1 MILPQKNLSESC
13 KKTPIS
19 LAVAAAIGSYA
30 ASPAVHAQEQEAED
44 HDLEEIVVVG
54 RLMLREKEVDSAM
67 KMTMRGKDIA
77 QSVSVITEDLIQLAN
92 ISRFDDIYKV
102 DASSG
107 SSFRLDEYP
116 SGFYRGFDTQ
126 GKNSI
131 RIDGFRFISN
141 IDVDLAPFERIE
153 VIKGPTST
161 IYGQNNVGGALN
173 AVLHKPTGERI
184 LDIDVEGGSFDYRRI
199 DVDWG
204 GAINDSET
212 ITGRLI
218 VAFEDSDSYVD
229 VVEDKD
235 FLVAPMLGFE
245 LGDATTLTTTFI
257 YQHSE
262 GLPYF
267 GSGAIALGKGQ
278 LGIVNEVLN
287 LDRSFFFS
295 FNNATDESD
304 AALAFIKLDHELSDH
319 WRLRL
324 SAQYVDT
331 DRSSIGGA
339 TALFIAETATDLDDP
354 GTFRQELYDNNQQE
368 DLWGVEANLIG
379 DVELFGREHTL
390 FLGLDY
396 AKRDLR
402 EIYAFSYLDANG
414 GVSEISGV
422 TTQIPLSE
430 LNSGLVQNLVLPAFD
445 DFYYQTDASIENVYA
460 GFTAQLLLRPTDDLT
475 VMLGGRLSYD
485 DNKETYT
492 YLLAGTPPEV
502 GFDGDETNFVG
513 QIGVTYAL
521 NDQVNL
527 YANWGQTYEPDTDRV
542 PSLDANGAPDRTGPG
557 VIVDPEEGT
566 QLEIGFKGDF
576 FNDQISMEGA
586 IFDITRDNITQ
597 GIRTP
602 GLTGFVELIG
612 EQQSRGAEFRMA
624 GAITRNWKIFL
635 SAAYIDA
642 EYNGGDLDGLRP
654 VNTPEFGF
662 SVFPTYEF
670 LDGPLKDWR
679 ASIGYVYKDYGES
692 GATVPEGIGTFGGA
706 DNIAVMDFGAIKELN
721 LSIYYE
727 SDNWRFW
734 LQGTNLT
741 NEENYLPAR
750 RFFTFGF
757 HPTPERSW
765 QVGVGRSFY

>member
-1 MILPQKNLSESC
+1 MMLHQ
-13 KKTPIS
+13 KKTSDSYRKTPLS
-19 LAVAAAIGSYA
+19 VAVAAVLGSYA
-30 ASPAVHAQEQEAED
+30 AAPAVQAQEPED
-44 HDLEEIVVVG
+44 SDLEEIVVFG
-54 RLMLREKEVDSAM
+54 KLNFRGKEVDSAM
-67 KMTMRGKDIA
+67 KMTMPGKDIP
-77 QSVSVITEDLIQLAN
+77 QSVSVITEDLIQMAN

-102 DASSG
+102 DASTA

-141 IDVDLAPFERIE
+141 IDVDLAPFERLE
-153 VIKGPTST
+153 LIKGPTST

-173 AVLHKPTGERI
+173 AVLHVPTDENT
-184 LDIDVEGGSFDYRRI
+184 LDIDVEGGSFDYRRV
-199 DVDWG
+199 DLDWG
-204 GAINDSET
+204 GAINDSDS

-218 VAFEDSDSYVD
+218 VAYEDSDSYVD

-235 FLVAPMLGFE
+235 FLVAPMFGFE
-245 LGDATTLTTTFI
+245 LGDATTLTTSFI
-257 YQHSE
+257 FQHSE
-262 GLPYF
+262 GVPYF
-267 GSGAIALGKGQ
+267 GSGAIALGNGQ

-287 LDRSFFFS
+287 LDRSFYFG
-295 FNNATDESD
+295 FNSATDESD
-304 AALAFIKLDHELSDH
+304 AALAFIKLDHELSDN

-324 SAQYVDT
+324 SAQYVNT
-331 DRSSIGGA
+331 DRSSLGGA
-339 TALFIAETATDLDDP
+339 RSLTTAETATDLDDP
-354 GTFRQELYDNNQQE
+354 GTFLQEIYDNVQQE

-379 DVELFGREHTL
+379 DIELFGREHTL

-396 AKRDLR
+396 AERDLR
-402 EIYAFSYLDANG
+402 EIYAFSYMDANG

-422 TTQIPLSE
+422 TTAIPLSE
-430 LNSGLVQNLVLPAFD
+430 LNSGLIQNFVFPAFD

-460 GFTAQLLLRPTDDLT
+460 GFTAQFLLRPTDDLT

-492 YLLAGTPPEV
+492 NLFAGTPPSV
-502 GFDGDETNFVG
+502 DFDQDETEFVG
-513 QIGVTYAL
+513 QIGVTYVL

-542 PSLDANGAPDRTGPG
+542 PSLDANGAPDPTGPG
-557 VIVDPEEGT
+557 VVVDPEEGA
-566 QLEIGFKGDF
+566 QFEIGFKGDF

-624 GAITRNWKIFL
+624 GAITQNWKIFL

-642 EYNGGDLDGLRP
+642 EYVGGDLDGLRP
-654 VNTPEFGF
+654 PNTPEFGF
-662 SVFPTYEF
+662 SVFPAYEF

-679 ASIGYVYKDYGES
+679 ASVGYVYKDFGAS
-692 GATVPEGIGTFGGA
+692 GATVPDGVGSFGVDNNIGV
-706 DNIAVMDFGAIKELN
+706 IDFGAISELS
-721 LSIYYE
+721 LSIDYE
-727 SDNWRFW
+727 GDNWRFW

-741 NEENYLPAR
+741 DEEDHVAAR

-757 HPTPERSW
+757 HPTPGRAW
-765 QVGVGRSFY
+765 QVGAGYSFY